1 MESITL
7 KYLQAQ
13 KASKSYVGHVT
24 AKINEIADALWQD
37 RLAQIIIISIF
48 FANMAFV
55 GAHCVVQIAI
65 HLDSNVGIYYMNRF
79 HHFRID
85 RDGTLAEWFNYLQTA
100 LCVAFLLGILRR
112 TRQPLYGAWALI
124 FLFAVADDS
133 LEIHERAGAYLASH
147 PGVPPLPGLSPQAS
161 GELLVWVAAGS
172 VLLSVLCWSF
182 LRSRPGAWA
191 AGGVLGVAFAALVF
205 FAVGVDMIHTRVSEP
220 GAVLHDVLGIIE
232 DGGEMLSIALACGLA
247 LLLYRHPATAG

>member
-1 MESITL
+1 MDNIAV

-13 KASKSYVGHVT
+13 KASRNYTDEVT
-24 AKINEIADALWQD
+24 AKTNQILDALLQD
-37 RLAQIIIISIF
+37 RMAQVVIILIL
-48 FANMAFV
+48 FANLAFI

-65 HLDSNVGIYYMNRF
+65 HLDSSVGIYYMNRF

-100 LCVAFLLGILRR
+100 LCVALLLGIFRR

-133 LEIHERAGAYLASH
+133 LEIHERAGAHLASH
-147 PGVPPLPGLSPQAS
+147 PGVPSLPGLGPQAS

-172 VLLSVLCWSF
+172 VLLGVLCWSF
-182 LRSRPGAWA
+182 ARSRPGARA

-205 FAVGVDMIHTRVSEP
+205 FAVGVDMVHMKVSEP
-220 GAVLHDVLGIIE
+220 GAVFHDVLGVIE

-247 LLLYRHPATAG
+247 LLLYRHPTTAG